1 MSIMEK
7 MRGST
12 DSTPMQIVLILI
24 VVAFVGWFALPQGEQ
39 VNVALEVDG
48 QRILMSEFGPRYH
61 MAKALS
67 QGPDSDMTEEREREL
82 MNLVKQQFA
91 QDVVLA
97 SEARRLGFQVS
108 AEEISRV
115 IKADPRYHDDDGKF
129 EIALWK
135 EAIKSSGRSR
145 TDHEE
150 SIRRE
155 LLRDKL
161 RAAVTLGVAI
171 DESAARK
178 EYEEIMATVD
188 VEYVA
193 VDPGDLPDS
202 LLDPALIRSWAA
214 ANQGA
219 VAERYEQLRPVRYQ
233 LPAKVGLQVIRL
245 NVGLEDREA
254 IQGRIDAI
262 RAQAIGGADF
272 GELARRHS
280 EDPGTVAAGGDMGE
294 RRLAALT
301 AGVRDA
307 ISEVPEG
314 GLSQVVDEGDRLSL
328 YRVTGRQP
336 ERTVPLDEVRDE
348 IAAAL
353 YRDAVAEE
361 RARAIAEQWIDD
373 PPVDALVELGLELQ
387 ILSEVA
393 PSRYEGGIGQPP
405 LAMVEAASRATAG
418 ERLELVSAPSG
429 DETAWY
435 IGRVRAK
442 NAADPEMFTT
452 FVAYRL
458 QAERAR
464 VFERY
469 ADALQ
474 ARAAV
479 NTGEGTVTQGGWQDW
494 LRGILPGA

>member
-61 MAKALS
+61 LAKALS
-67 QGPDSDMTEEREREL
+67 QGPEGDLSEEQEREL

-91 QDVVLA
+91 RDLVLA
-97 SEARRLGFQVS
+97 AEARRLGFQVS
-108 AEEISRV
+108 AEEVSRV

-135 EAIKSSGRSR
+135 ESIKASGRSR
-145 TDHEE
+145 GDHEE

-161 RAAVTLGVAI
+161 QAAVTLGVAV
-171 DESAARK
+171 DEAAARR

-188 VEYVA
+188 IEVVM
-193 VDPGDLPDS
+193 VDPNQLPDT
-202 LLDPALIRSWAA
+202 LLDPAAIRAWADQNA
-214 ANQGA
+214 DRIQQS
-219 VAERYEQLRPVRYQ
+219 YDQLRPVRYQ
-233 LPAKVGLQVIRL
+233 LPAQVGLQAIRL
-245 NVGLEDREA
+245 NVGADDRDDL
-254 IQGRIDAI
+254 RKRLDDV
-262 RAQAIGGADF
+262 RAQALAGADF
-272 GELARRHS
+272 GDLARRHS
-280 EDPGTVAAGGDMGE
+280 EDAGTVAAGGDMGE
-294 RRLAALT
+294 RRLIALT

-307 ISEVPEG
+307 IAEVPVG
-314 GLSQVVDEGDRLSL
+314 GLSEIVDEGDRLSL
-328 YRVTGRQP
+328 YRVRSRQE
-336 ERTVPLDEVRDE
+336 ERTIPLDEVRDE

-353 YRDAVAEE
+353 YRDTIAEE
-361 RARAIAEQWIDD
+361 RARAIDQAWVDD
-373 PPVDALVELGLELQ
+373 PPVDALLDLGVELQ
-387 ILSEVA
+387 VLSELA
-393 PSRYEGGIGQPP
+393 PARYEGGIGQPP
-405 LAMVEAASRATAG
+405 LAMVEAAAQAAAG
-418 ERLELVSAPSG
+418 QRLEIASAPSG
-429 DETAWY
+429 DQTAWFV
-435 IGRVRAK
+435 GRVRSR
-442 NAADPEMFTT
+442 NEADPEMFPM
-452 FVAYRL
+452 FVSYQL

-464 VFERY
+464 AFERY

-494 LRGILPGA
+494 LRGILPGS